1 MSGHVCRPDNAPQGK
16 YGALFL
22 DDPDLSVSTPF
33 LTFTTSNRNQGQEV
47 TVAL

>member
-1 MSGHVCRPDNAPQGK
+1 MSAAQTTHHRANMGRFFWG
-16 YGALFL
+16 
-22 DDPDLSVSTPF
+22 DPDLSVSPPF